1 MSLPHYIQLHLCLW
15 QQSDGVH
22 ILFWHAKKERAI
34 FENLAQLSENR
45 TVIIVAHRLSTI
57 KKADQIIVLDDGVIV
72 EVGNHDELIS
82 KQGNYYELVKNQI
95 N

>member
-1 MSLPHYIQLHLCLW
+1 MCELPLLLILDEATSSL
-15 QQSDGVH
+15 D
-22 ILFWHAKKERAI
+22 AKNERAI
-34 FENLAQLSENR
+34 FENLAQLAENR

>member
-1 MSLPHYIQLHLCLW
+1 LCELPLLLILDEATSSL
-15 QQSDGVH
+15 D
-22 ILFWHAKKERAI
+22 AKNERAI
-34 FENLAQLSENR
+34 FENLAQLAENR

>member
-1 MSLPHYIQLHLCLW
+1 MCELPLLLILDEATSSL
-15 QQSDGVH
+15 D
-22 ILFWHAKKERAI
+22 AKNERAI

-45 TVIIVAHRLSTI
+45 TVIIVAHRLSTII

>member
-1 MSLPHYIQLHLCLW
+1 MCELPLLLILDEATSSL
-15 QQSDGVH
+15 D
-22 ILFWHAKKERAI
+22 AKNERAI
-34 FENLAQLSENR
+34 FENLAQLAENR

-82 KQGNYYELVKNQI
+82 KQSNYYELVKNQI

>member
-1 MSLPHYIQLHLCLW
+1 MCELPLLLILDEATSSL
-15 QQSDGVH
+15 D
-22 ILFWHAKKERAI
+22 AKNERAI

-72 EVGNHDELIS
+72 S

>member
-1 MSLPHYIQLHLCLW
+1 MCELPLLLILDEATSSL
-15 QQSDGVH
+15 D
-22 ILFWHAKKERAI
+22 AKNERAI
-34 FENLAQLSENR
+34 FENLAQLAENR

-82 KQGNYYELVKNQI
+82 KQGNYYELVKNQT

>member
-1 MSLPHYIQLHLCLW
+1 MCELPLLLIPDEATSSL
-15 QQSDGVH
+15 D
-22 ILFWHAKKERAI
+22 AKNERAI
-34 FENLAQLSENR
+34 FENLAQLAENR

>member
-1 MSLPHYIQLHLCLW
+1 MCELPLLLILDEATSSL
-15 QQSDGVH
+15 D
-22 ILFWHAKKERAI
+22 AKNERAI
-34 FENLAQLSENR
+34 FENLAQLAENR

-57 KKADQIIVLDDGVIV
+57 KNADQIIVLDDGVIV

>member
-1 MSLPHYIQLHLCLW
+1 MCELPLLLILDEATSSL
-15 QQSDGVH
+15 D
-22 ILFWHAKKERAI
+22 AKNERAI
-34 FENLAQLSENR
+34 IENLAQLSENR

-82 KQGNYYELVKNQI
+82 GQGNYCNYSAI
-95 N
+95 DA